1 MLFTG
6 AINRKTV
13 KTEAVQLQR
22 SVTPPSKS
30 PSLPLIQY
38 KTYLE
43 SYYEKDPIV
52 RDDKLGIAPS
62 SEFINLALVRHDG
75 STYRHGASFSG
86 STEGMSEESLGLDS
100 IVTPDSRFV
109 LVEGDAGMGKS
120 TLCWELC
127 RKWDDLKSLQHYK
140 IVVLQKLREMRLQ
153 KATTLNEIFHH
164 DNPALCKG
172 VVDEMYRCEG
182 EGVLLILDGFDEMPA
197 KLIRDKESL
206 IMRVIS
212 GACLPKATRLVTS
225 RPSAI
230 QYREHVFPQE
240 YRHIKTCGFTDN
252 SIEQFSEKAFARSS
266 EVLQHFKKFILSNPI
281 IKSMMYIPVNC
292 AILAQVY
299 KDIMKSSKL
308 MPKTMTQLY
317 TTLVLV
323 LIRRRMIERGEW
335 DKDRRVPVNLYD
347 LPGEVTAALKRISEL
362 AYRGLFKEESQLVF
376 TDDEVGEG
384 FKHLGLLSEAKEM
397 YVSEGA
403 RSTYSFSH
411 KSIQEFLAACCVAHH
426 SDMIGEPAAHEFAP
440 WEHETFTLF
449 LCGMV
454 GCNAGLSE
462 SRWWEERRDA
472 YICRCLYEAQ
482 DHDNS
487 LFLLD
492 KCGIVCTLTA
502 PLDAYTLG
510 YCLTHLHLQFEVESI
525 NTSLKPLLSSL
536 RNHTGTL
543 SGSIKHL
550 PINDRL
556 RMRDQF
562 KSLIEIF
569 NSKGKPISGIGI
581 DFMAYYDLEWLSEL
595 IPTLHLITHLS
606 LSFRL
611 KDFLKR
617 CTKRFAQDLCNVI
630 SGVNLKEVTLKCSL
644 RAKFVWVIHSE
655 QVLFDSLSVI
665 GPFPSIVDTVMSSPV
680 INKLTTN
687 FGFQVFKNRNIQ
699 NIVFDV
705 KYECYDTAAACSSA
719 LSIRRILMSLW
730 YCIEKDHESSFI
742 LPPKSV
748 TLRIHTGVKGVMD
761 HVQYRLQYPMYNLL
775 AIVNKYLLQ
784 CCKCNH
790 TQLIVEDIFCFEF
803 SLTLH
808 PLCCT
813 LNELGRALR
822 REPYLSSCALKK
834 TQSLGDLRTV
844 PSLVEFKPM
853 SGSNTQSCPDLLELE
868 ALTNLHPKLRKFAGI
883 LEPSQLNL
891 DEETHHHHHSRFV
904 LPFSPCLIRPC
915 QVITIHGQ
923 NKYTTYSV

>member
-6 AINRKTV
+6 EIKDFNRMTV
-13 KTEAVQLQR
+13 KKETALL
-22 SVTPPSKS
+22 PSK
-30 PSLPLIQY
+30 PSSAQHSLVQY
-38 KTYLE
+38 RAYLH
-43 SYYEKDPIV
+43 SYYENDPIAP
-52 RDDKLGIAPS
+52 DDKLGIAPS

-75 STYRHGASFSG
+75 STYMHGASFSG
-86 STEGMSEESLGLDS
+86 STEGVSEESLGLDS
-100 IVTPDSRFV
+100 IVTLDSQFV

-127 RKWDDLKSLQHYK
+127 RKWEDLKSLQHYK

-164 DNPALCKG
+164 DNPALSKG
-172 VVDEMYRCEG
+172 VVDEMYECEG

-230 QYREHVFPQE
+230 QYKKYVFPQE
-240 YRHIKTCGFTDN
+240 YRHIRTRGFTDE
-252 SIEQFSEKAFARSS
+252 SIEQFAEKAFARNS
-266 EVLQHFKKFILSNPI
+266 EVLKHFKKFILSNPI

-299 KDIMKSSKL
+299 KDIVDSTMR
-308 MPKTMTQLY
+308 MPETMTQLY

-335 DKDRRVPVNLYD
+335 DKDQRVPDDLNG

-362 AYRGLFKEESQLVF
+362 AYRGLFKQVQLVF
-376 TDDEVGEG
+376 SDDEVGEG
-384 FKHLGLLSEAKEM
+384 FEHLGLLSEAKEM
-397 YVSEGA
+397 YVSKGA

-426 SDMIGEPAAHEFAP
+426 SDVISEPAAHELAP
-440 WEHETFTLF
+440 WGHETFTLF

-454 GCNAGLSE
+454 GCNAGLSG
-462 SRWWEERRDA
+462 SRLWEEHDI
-472 YICRCLYEAQ
+472 ICRCLYEAQ

-492 KCGIVCTLTA
+492 KCEIVCNLTT
-502 PLDAYTLG
+502 PLDAYTLW
-510 YCLTHLHLQFEVESI
+510 YCLTHLHLQFHVEYI
-525 NTSLKPLLSSL
+525 DKTSLEPLLSSL

-550 PINDRL
+550 PIHRVPLLHFVPEQFNS
-556 RMRDQF
+556 QF
-562 KSLIEIF
+562 KNLIEIF
-569 NSKGKPISGIGI
+569 NNKGRPISGIGI
-581 DFMAYYDLEWLSEL
+581 EIKANYDLEWLSEL
-595 IPTLHLITHLS
+595 TPTLHLITHLS
-606 LSFRL
+606 LSFTVRKKYL
-611 KDFLKR
+611 KG
-617 CTKRFAQDLCNVI
+617 CTKKCAQNLCHVI
-630 SGVNLKEVTLKCSL
+630 SSVNLKEVTLKTLHGVSQ
-644 RAKFVWVIHSE
+644 E
-655 QVLFDSLSVI
+655 LFDYFSVI
-665 GPFPSIVDTVMSSPV
+665 GPFTPVVEAAMSSPT

-687 FGFQVFKNRNIQ
+687 CGFLVFKNRNIQ
-699 NIVFDV
+699 DIAFDV
-705 KYECYDTAAACSSA
+705 DYVCRDTAAACSSA

-730 YCIEKDHESSFI
+730 YCIEKVHESNFI
-742 LPPKSV
+742 LPPKSI
-748 TLRIHTGVKGVMD
+748 TLRIRSVVGRY
-761 HVQYRLQYPMYNLL
+761 VQYRFQYPMYNFL

-784 CCKCNH
+784 CCKCNR
-790 TQLIVEDIFCFEF
+790 TQLIVEDISCYEKATF
-803 SLTLH
+803 TKY

-844 PSLVEFKPM
+844 PSLFEFKPI
-853 SGSNTQSCPDLLELE
+853 SGNNSQSCPDLLELE
-868 ALTNLHPKLRKFAGI
+868 ALTNLHPKLREIAGI

-891 DEETHHHHHSRFV
+891 DEETHYHHHSRFV
-904 LPFSPCLIRPC
+904 LPSSPFKLD
-915 QVITIHGQ
+915 VATVHGHFAVHIM
-923 NKYTTYSV
+923 NNINGGSC

>member
-6 AINRKTV
+6 EINRKTF
-13 KTEAVQLQR
+13 KTETVQLQC
-22 SVTPPSKS
+22 SVTPPSK
-30 PSLPLIQY
+30 PLIHY
-38 KTYLE
+38 KTYLQ
-43 SYYEKDPIV
+43 SYYEKDPIAC
-52 RDDKLGIAPS
+52 DDKLGIAPS
-62 SEFINLALVRHDG
+62 SEFINLALVGHDG

-86 STEGMSEESLGLDS
+86 STEGVSEESLGLDS

-127 RKWDDLKSLQHYK
+127 RKWDDLKSLQYYK

-164 DNPALCKG
+164 DNPALSKG

-230 QYREHVFPQE
+230 QCKGYGFPQE
-240 YRHIKTCGFTDN
+240 YRYIKTRGFTDE
-252 SIEQFSEKAFARSS
+252 SIERFAEKAFARSS
-266 EVLQHFKKFILSNPI
+266 EVLEHFKNFILSNPI
-281 IKSMMYIPVNC
+281 IKSMMNIPVNC

-323 LIRRRMIERGEW
+323 LIRRHMIERGEW
-335 DKDRRVPVNLYD
+335 DKGKRVPVNLND
-347 LPGEVTAALKRISEL
+347 LPSEVTAALKRISEL
-362 AYRGLFKEESQLVF
+362 AYKSLFKEKSQLVF

-426 SDMIGEPAAHEFAP
+426 SDMIGEPAAHVNGVKTWKHKA
-440 WEHETFTLF
+440 FTLF

-454 GCNAGLSE
+454 GTGGLYGLSLWDQ
-462 SRWWEERRDA
+462 RN

-487 LFLLD
+487 LLPLE
-492 KCGIVCTLTA
+492 IVCILTT

-510 YCLTHLHLQFEVESI
+510 YCLTHLNLQFEVESI
-525 NTSLKPLLSSL
+525 DTSLKPLLSCL

-543 SGSIKHL
+543 LGSIKHL
-550 PINDRL
+550 PLNDSL
-556 RMRDQF
+556 QSITVRDQF

-569 NSKGKPISGIGI
+569 NSKGRPISGIGI
-581 DFMAYYDLEWLSEL
+581 DITANDDREWLSEL

-606 LSFRL
+606 LSFHL
-611 KDFLKR
+611 VGKLDLLKR
-617 CTKRFAQDLCNVI
+617 YTKRFAQNLCNVI
-630 SGVNLKEVTLKCSL
+630 SSVNLKEVTLKSHKEP
-644 RAKFVWVIHSE
+644 RDIGFIEEVISYSFNVIEPFV
-655 QVLFDSLSVI
+655 
-665 GPFPSIVDTVMSSPV
+665 SIVEAVMSSPT

-687 FGFQVFKNRNIQ
+687 FAFQVFKNRNIQ
-699 NIVFDV
+699 DIVFDV
-705 KYECYDTAAACSSA
+705 QYRYYDTAATCSSA

-730 YCIEKDHESSFI
+730 YCIEKIHESGFI
-742 LPPKSV
+742 LPLKSV
-748 TLRIHTGVKGVMD
+748 TLRIRGVIDRMTEKGYVL
-761 HVQYRLQYPMYNLL
+761 YRFQYPMYNFL

-784 CCKCNH
+784 CCTYNR
-790 TQLIVEDIFCFEF
+790 TQLIVEDISCCKM
-803 SLTLH
+803 LWY

-813 LNELGRALR
+813 LNGLGRALR

-834 TQSLGDLRTV
+834 SQSLGDLRTV
-844 PSLVEFKPM
+844 PSLVEIKPF
-853 SGSNTQSCPDLLELE
+853 SGNNSQSCPDLLELE

-891 DEETHHHHHSRFV
+891 DGGRHHSRLV
-904 LPFSPCLIRPC
+904 LPFPSFLIRPAA
-915 QVITIHGQ
+915 IRGQ
-923 NKYTTYSV
+923 NMHFAVTAHYEWVRL